1 MSTGALAIGLLA
13 EAIKAGLQIYQA
25 QGFTEQQAREL
36 VLRDMD
42 AAATRAGLAEL
53 GWQARKRPLSK
64 PHEVPYEEGQP
75 GADYVPV
82 ITDDGRRVWRQ
93 LSQPIPSKDMPAVL
107 PSGPVNPEDAGD
119 GA

>member
-13 EAIKAGLQIYQA
+13 EAIKAGMQIYQA
-25 QGFTEQQAREL
+25 QGMTEQQAREL

-53 GWQARKRPLSK
+53 GWQARRRP
-64 PHEVPYEEGQP
+64 
-75 GADYVPV
+75 
-82 ITDDGRRVWRQ
+82 
-93 LSQPIPSKDMPAVL
+93 PIPAKDMPAVL
-107 PSGPVNPEDAGD
+107 PGGPVNPEDAGD